1 MGIALREWV
10 GHASNHP
17 ASAIDPAARGA
28 LDSAMTTPSLI
39 LLASPDEY
47 LLELERADALAAWV
61 VANPD
66 GEVVSL
72 DPAPAPARLVQEVV
86 NRSLFAPARLVVVPA
101 AAIYLSTKEAER
113 ASGEQLA
120 GALRSLPLTDATL
133 LLTAVSAQEPQGA
146 LAELVASRGS
156 LRFLPVPAP
165 PKPWEEVRVTLAQR
179 AVLLRVIARVAPAV
193 AGRDD
198 TVTALCEA
206 YGFHVR
212 ELAQAAE
219 RLALAGDISADA
231 VRAQAGVGECS
242 TQQLEKALRE
252 RDRGAVAHFLGV
264 LSAGG
269 VLVGWRGDAVDE
281 GGVGPVLTGTLN
293 RLLRTAL
300 AVRLHALRC
309 GLEKEL
315 DPGKCAAEYWYPRVY
330 KPSLHERLA
339 AEIATTPDS
348 PVAGASQ
355 WQLHRT
361 FRLAACYSE
370 RELITALTAL
380 ARCGAERTRARD
392 AVPALTPLLLTL
404 TEPRPAAKKNAPPP
418 TRQRSSRESRA

>member
-1 MGIALREWV
+1 MVR
-10 GHASNHP
+10 
-17 ASAIDPAARGA
+17 
-28 LDSAMTTPSLI
+28 TPPEAQPPKPTGEPRLI

-47 LLELERADALAAWV
+47 LLELERADALAVWV
-61 VANPD
+61 AANPE

-72 DPAPAPARLVQEVV
+72 DPAPTPARLVQEVV

-101 AAIYLSTKEAER
+101 AAIYVSTKEAER
-113 ASGEQLA
+113 ATGELLA
-120 GALRSLPLTDATL
+120 GALEPLPLTDATL
-133 LLTAVSAQEPQGA
+133 LLTTVSSQEPKGA
-146 LAELVASRGS
+146 LATLIASRGS
-156 LRFLPVPAP
+156 LRFLPVPEP
-165 PKPWEEVRVTLAQR
+165 PKPWEEVRVTPAQR
-179 AVLLRVIARVAPAV
+179 AVLRRVIARVAPAV
-193 AGRDD
+193 ADRDD
-198 TVTALCEA
+198 AVAALCEA

-219 RLALAGDISADA
+219 RLALAGEITPDA
-231 VRAQAGVGECS
+231 VRAQAGAGECS

-252 RDRGAVAHFLGV
+252 RDRAGVAHFLGA

-269 VLVGWRGDAVDE
+269 VLVGWRGDAIDE

-300 AVRLHALRC
+300 AVRLHARRC

-315 DPGKCAAEYWYPRVY
+315 DPVKCAAEYWYPRIY
-330 KPSLHERLA
+330 KPSVHERLA
-339 AEIATTPDS
+339 ADIATMPDS

-361 FRLAACYSE
+361 FRLAACYSDG
-370 RELITALTAL
+370 ELIAALTAL
-380 ARCGAERTRARD
+380 SRSGAERARAHE

-404 TEPRPAAKKNAPPP
+404 TAPKATPKKPTPPAAN
-418 TRQRSSRESRA
+418 RQRSSRESRA